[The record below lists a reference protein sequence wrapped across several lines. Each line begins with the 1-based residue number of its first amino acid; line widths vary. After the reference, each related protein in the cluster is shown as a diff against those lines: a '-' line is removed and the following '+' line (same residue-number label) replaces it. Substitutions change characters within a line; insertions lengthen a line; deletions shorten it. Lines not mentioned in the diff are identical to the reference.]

1 MRSNL
6 VDLIVLL
13 ARHLRMGENLADIK
27 DDSLKKYDKSEISAA
42 YSWILQ
48 QYPSVKKEG
57 IPNPKA
63 YHRVLHFAERLLIS
77 PEAYGYLLE
86 LVNIGLID
94 SKALEGIIE
103 RVMFHSSD
111 RIGIDKIKR
120 IVATTLFELD
130 ANTRNQSTF
139 LRGNESVN

>member
-13 ARHLRMGENLADIK
+13 ARHVRMGENLADIK

-48 QYPSVKKEG
+48 QYPAIKKKD
-57 IPNPKA
+57 IPNPEA

-103 RVMFHSSD
+103 RVMFHSSE

>member
-1 MRSNL
+1 
-6 VDLIVLL
+6 
-13 ARHLRMGENLADIK
+13 MGENLADIK

-48 QYPSVKKEG
+48 QYPTIKKKD
-57 IPNPKA
+57 IPNPEA